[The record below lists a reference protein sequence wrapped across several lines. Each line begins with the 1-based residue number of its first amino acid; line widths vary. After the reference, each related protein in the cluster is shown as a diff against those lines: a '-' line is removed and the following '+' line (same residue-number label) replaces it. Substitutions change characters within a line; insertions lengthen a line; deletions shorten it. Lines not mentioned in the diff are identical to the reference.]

1 MTGEPIINYQS
12 VPNSKTYMIDQDYHT
27 HSAYSDGRFLRQM
40 VEAASE
46 AGLSG
51 IGISDHCT
59 VSDRDAMIEYRNE
72 LGFTLDTTYERRR
85 SAIERLRDT
94 FDIEIYDAVEMD
106 YDPRDEAA
114 IADFLAEANFQ
125 YAIGSVHHLE
135 DVNVHYEPY
144 FADKSDAERA
154 RLVSEYFEKVVALID
169 SELFEIAAHLDLIE
183 RNPALRGYTTESHY
197 RQVAEALEDSRT
209 ITELNAGRVLDDY
222 GEYHPS
228 PSFLDIL
235 REYDVS
241 VTVGTDSHTP
251 EALTDRIPHIAGWFE
266 EEGIEPTELSV

>member
-1 MTGEPIINYQS
+1 M
-12 VPNSKTYMIDQDYHT
+12 
-27 HSAYSDGRFLRQM
+27 YSDGRFLRQM

-59 VSDRDAMIEYRNE
+59 VSDREAMIEYRNN

-106 YDPRDEAA
+106 YDPRDEDA
-114 IADFLAEANFQ
+114 IADFLDEANFQ

-135 DVNVHYEPY
+135 DVNVHYEQY
-144 FADKSDAERA
+144 FADKPDPERA
-154 RLVSEYFEKVVALID
+154 RLVGEYFEKVVALID

-183 RNPALRGYTTESHY
+183 RNPALRGFATESHY
-197 RQVAEALEDSRT
+197 RQVAQALEDSRT

-228 PSFLDIL
+228 PLFLDIL
-235 REYDVS
+235 QEYDVS

-251 EALTDRIPHIAGWFE
+251 GAITDRIPHVADRFE
-266 EEGIEPTELSV
+266 KAGIEPTELPV